1 MIYSLVVEGLYFA
14 QADIFGE
21 YLPSKSSIE
30 AVLSKLGNPN
40 LTKGQKRIA
49 EQDFC
54 ILSYEITKLLD
65 KQINAD
71 IFLSRGKTGEDLE
84 AYFQFVSTMEQQA
97 EMTDTSFGS
106 LMQSIFVMNWHQF
119 IVGNPSGGNLQKIQ
133 QQTSSMLLIA
143 NGEKKPWNF
152 PRVTIRDD
160 YSRLEEY
167 PDYKSAND
175 YFKSFNNK
183 LDDELDNIL
192 RGESEKERGSKI
204 GNSIIDSFAAIN
216 SLAAIGDKKG
226 NKSVPFFCPFCQ
238 THSVLERVRKGTR
251 SHCEN
256 LECKRAYSA
265 AKTKDNRESPSSQKN
280 KKPSA
285 KQKIAERKLVSTKPI
300 WEEADDTRRYCIGCR
315 KRRLVDEERSCEE
328 CYYS

>member
-54 ILSYEITKLLD
+54 VLNYGITKLLD

-71 IFLSRGKTGEDLE
+71 IYLSRGATGEDLE
-84 AYFQFVSTMEQQA
+84 ACLQFILTMKQQA
-97 EMTDTSFGS
+97 DMTEFSFVS
-106 LMQSIFVMNWHQF
+106 LMQSIFVRSWHQY
-119 IVGNPSGGNLQKIQ
+119 IAGNPSGGNLQKIQ
-133 QQTSSMLLIA
+133 QQTTSMLLIA
-143 NGEKKPWNF
+143 SGEKEPWGF

-167 PDYKSAND
+167 PDYESANE
-175 YFKSFNNK
+175 YFKSFTNK
-183 LDDELDNIL
+183 LNDELDNIL
-192 RGESEKERGSKI
+192 RGENEKKRGSKI
-204 GNSIIDSFAAIN
+204 GDSILDSFAAIN
-216 SLAAIGDKKG
+216 TLAAIGKKKG
-226 NKSVPFFCPFCQ
+226 NKSVPFFCPFCN

-256 LECKRAYSA
+256 LECERAYSA
-265 AKTKDNRESPSSQKN
+265 AKTKENRDSPAIKQQVSN
-280 KKPSA
+280 KPFWK
-285 KQKIAERKLVSTKPI
+285 K
-300 WEEADDTRRYCIGCR
+300 ADDTPRYCIGCR
-315 KRRLVDEERSCEE
+315 KRRLVDEGRSCKK
-328 CYYS
+328 CYYPEL